1 MDWILDKL
9 PILIFV
15 LVLVA
20 RAFSALSNSKK
31 NKQEHEAQDPAAEQR
46 RVAEIQEQI
55 RRQIAA
61 RRQGAPAQPA
71 QPASPPLQ
79 RPVMRRAET
88 TDLPDPLGGGTLR
101 RMLAEVERKIQPPA
115 LPPEPPPLVVQHRRA
130 ELERQQE
137 LAEQLK
143 ALEEQRA
150 LAQKRA
156 THVAEEEKAESES
169 ERGLLSAGR
178 TRTLED
184 LRDPQA
190 LRRAFV
196 LREVLGTPAGLRQV
210 GVSVFQ

>member
-31 NKQEHEAQDPAAEQR
+31 KKQEHEAEDPAAEQR

-61 RRQGAPAQPA
+61 RRQGAPAHPE
-71 QPASPPLQ
+71 QPASAPQQ
-79 RPVMRRAET
+79 RPLVRRAET
-88 TDLPDPLGGGTLR
+88 TELPDPLGGGTIR
-101 RMLAEVERKIQPPA
+101 RMFEEVERKLQPPA
-115 LPPEPPPLVVQHRRA
+115 LPPEPPPLAQHRRA

-137 LAEQLK
+137 LAQQMK

-156 THVAEEEKAESES
+156 AHLAEQQKAEATS
-169 ERGLLSAGR
+169 ERRVLAAAR

-196 LREVLGTPAGLRQV
+196 LREVLGTPVGLR
-210 GVSVFQ
+210 